1 MLEENF
7 ESIGLKIGEKEFSRL
22 HITGLV
28 DIAFLS
34 CKKSNKKKKPQT
46 NKELSIV
53 CLVTIRYIC
62 LLEIY
67 LYTKNNKIVHFYHF
81 KT

>member
-7 ESIGLKIGEKEFSRL
+7 ESFLLKIGEKEFSRL

-34 CKKSNKKKKPQT
+34 CKKSNKKRNLKQ
-46 NKELSIV
+46 
-53 CLVTIRYIC
+53 
-62 LLEIY
+62 
-67 LYTKNNKIVHFYHF
+67 TKNFL
-81 KT
+81 